1 MAPCFRLPG
10 ALSEAKGMVTTMEKN
25 DSGWNLENSYA
36 KLPELFYTPLK
47 LETVS
52 APKLV
57 VLNQRLAEELG
68 LNAEVLR
75 SQAGIDILAGQAL
88 PDKAKP
94 IAQAYAGHQFGY
106 FTMLGDGRAML
117 IGEQI
122 TPAGQRFDIQ
132 LKGSGR
138 TPYSRSGD
146 GKAALGP
153 MLREYLISE
162 AMHYLGIPTSRSLAV
177 VTTGEPVYR
186 ENLLKGAILT
196 RVAASHIRVG
206 TFEYAAQ
213 WGTTADVRALADY
226 TISRHFPWL
235 LSEQNRYLGLLDAV
249 IKAQAALIAK
259 WQLVGFIH
267 GVMNT
272 DNVTISGETIDYGPC
287 AFMDHYDPT
296 TVFSSIDL
304 QGRYA
309 YRNQPN
315 IGLWNL
321 ARLAETLIPLVDDN
335 QQQALQLVE
344 DSLRIYPSLYQA
356 DWLKGM
362 RLKLGIA
369 NEDPQ
374 DERLIADLLGLMKAY
389 QADYTNT
396 FVDLT
401 LEKTQS
407 SELYESDAFKEWL
420 KRWQARLERQEQTND
435 DSKQLMKQANPV
447 VIPRNHQVEKALQ
460 AANEQ
465 DDFTPLQRLLAVLQA
480 PYDYHSLNQEF
491 MTPPEPSNHPYKT
504 YCGT

>member
-1 MAPCFRLPG
+1 
-10 ALSEAKGMVTTMEKN
+10 MEKN

-36 KLPELFYTPLK
+36 KLPGLFYTPLK

-52 APKLV
+52 DPKLV
-57 VLNQRLAEELG
+57 ILNQLLAKDLG
-68 LNAEVLR
+68 LDAEALMG
-75 SQAGIDILAGQAL
+75 QDGINILAGQAL
-88 PDKAKP
+88 PAKAKP

-122 TPAGQRFDIQ
+122 TPAGERFDIQ
-132 LKGSGR
+132 LKGSGK

-177 VTTGEPVYR
+177 VTTGDPVYR
-186 ENLLKGAILT
+186 ENPLKGAILT

-213 WGTTADVRALADY
+213 WGTTADVKALADY
-226 TISRHFPWL
+226 AIKRHFPML
-235 LSEQNRYLGLLDAV
+235 LSEQNVYLGLLDEV
-249 IKAQAALIAK
+249 IKAQASLIAK

-272 DNVTISGETIDYGPC
+272 DNVFISGETIDYGPC
-287 AFMDHYDPT
+287 AFMDHYDPE

-315 IGLWNL
+315 IDLWNL
-321 ARLAETLIPLVDDN
+321 ARLAETLISLVDDS
-335 QQQALQLVE
+335 QEQAIQLVE
-344 DSLRIYPSLYQA
+344 ASLRNFASLYQQN
-356 DWLKGM
+356 WLQGM

-369 NEDPQ
+369 NEEPQ
-374 DERLIADLLGLMKAY
+374 DELLIAELLGLMKQY

-401 LEKTQS
+401 LDRTQS
-407 SELYESDAFKEWL
+407 SEVYESDGFKAWL
-420 KRWQARLERQEQTND
+420 ERWKARLERSEQTD
-435 DSKQLMKQANPV
+435 QDIKKLMKQANPV
-447 VIPRNHQVEKALQ
+447 VIPRNHQVEKVLQ
-460 AANEQ
+460 AANDQ
-465 DDFTPLQRLLAVLQA
+465 DDFKPLQRLLEVLQA
-480 PYDYHSLNQEF
+480 PYNYDSLNQEY
-491 MTPPEPSNHPYKT
+491 MTPPEPSNSPYKT

>member
-1 MAPCFRLPG
+1 M
-10 ALSEAKGMVTTMEKN
+10 SETKEVVITMEKN
-25 DSGWNLENSYA
+25 DIGWNLENSYA
-36 KLPELFYTPLK
+36 KLPELFYTPLE

-57 VLNQRLAEELG
+57 ILNQLLAKDLG
-68 LNAEVLR
+68 LDSEALMG
-75 SQAGIDILAGQAL
+75 QDGINILAGQAL
-88 PDKAKP
+88 PANAKP

-122 TPAGQRFDIQ
+122 TPAGERFDIQ
-132 LKGSGR
+132 LKGSGK
-138 TPYSRSGD
+138 TPYSRNGD
-146 GKAALGP
+146 GRAALGP

-177 VTTGEPVYR
+177 VTTGDPVYR
-186 ENLLKGAILT
+186 ENPLKGAVLT
-196 RVAASHIRVG
+196 RVAASHLRVG

-213 WGTTADVRALADY
+213 WGTVTDVKALADY
-226 TISRHFPWL
+226 AINRHFPL
-235 LSEQNRYLGLLDAV
+235 LASEQNVYLGLLDEV

-335 QQQALQLVE
+335 QEQALKLVE
-344 DSLRIYPSLYQA
+344 DSLRNFPSLYQA
-356 DWLKGM
+356 DWLQGM
-362 RLKLGIA
+362 RLKLGIV
-369 NEDPQ
+369 NEEPQ
-374 DERLIADLLGLMKAY
+374 DERLIADLLGLMKQY

-407 SELYESDAFKEWL
+407 TDLYESDAFKAWL
-420 KRWQARLERQEQTND
+420 DRWKARLERQEQTD
-435 DSKQLMKQANPV
+435 QGIKKLMQQANPV
-447 VIPRNHQVEKALQ
+447 VIPRNHQVEKVLQ
-460 AANEQ
+460 AATEQ
-465 DDFTPLQRLLAVLQA
+465 DDFKPLQQLLAVLQS
-480 PYDYHSLNQEF
+480 PYDYNSLNQQY
-491 MTPPEPSNHPYKT
+491 MTPAEPSNRPYKT

>member
-1 MAPCFRLPG
+1 
-10 ALSEAKGMVTTMEKN
+10 MEKN
-25 DSGWNLENSYA
+25 DSGWNLENTYA
-36 KLPELFYTPLK
+36 ELPKLFYTPL
-47 LETVS
+47 EIEAVS

-57 VLNQRLAEELG
+57 VLNQRLAENLG
-68 LNAEVLR
+68 LNAAALME
-75 SQAGIDILAGQAL
+75 QDGINILAGQAL
-88 PDKAKP
+88 PAKAKP

-122 TPAGQRFDIQ
+122 TPAGERFDIQ
-132 LKGSGR
+132 LKGSGK

-177 VTTGEPVYR
+177 VTTGQPVYR
-186 ENLLKGAILT
+186 ENILKGAVLT

-213 WGTTADVRALADY
+213 WGTTADVKALADY

-235 LSEQNRYLGLLDAV
+235 LSEPNRYLGLLDAV

-259 WQLVGFIH
+259 WQQVGFIH

-321 ARLAETLIPLVDDN
+321 ARLAETLIPLVNDN
-335 QQQALQLVE
+335 QEQVLKLVEAALQN
-344 DSLRIYPSLYQA
+344 YPSLYQE
-356 DWLKGM
+356 DWLQGM
-362 RLKLGIA
+362 RLKLGIV
-369 NEDPQ
+369 NEEPQ
-374 DERLIADLLGLMKAY
+374 DERLIADLLGLMKQY

-401 LEKTQS
+401 LDRTQS
-407 SELYESDAFKEWL
+407 SELYESDAFNVWRD
-420 KRWQARLERQEQTND
+420 RWKARLEKQEQTD
-435 DSKQLMKQANPV
+435 QDIKIIMKQANPV

-465 DDFTPLQRLLAVLQA
+465 DDFKPLQRLLAVLQA
-480 PYDYHSLNQEF
+480 PYDYNSLNPEF

>member
-1 MAPCFRLPG
+1 MK
-10 ALSEAKGMVTTMEKN
+10 EVVITMQKDN
-25 DSGWNLENSYA
+25 SGWSLENSYA
-36 KLPELFYTPLK
+36 KLPGLFYTPLK

-57 VLNQRLAEELG
+57 ALNQLLAENLG
-68 LNAEVLR
+68 LNAEALR

-88 PDKAKP
+88 PANAKP

-122 TPAGQRFDIQ
+122 TPAGERFDIQ

-186 ENLLKGAILT
+186 ENPLKGAVLT

-213 WGTTADVRALADY
+213 WGTTADVKALADY
-226 TISRHFPWL
+226 AINRHFPL
-235 LSEQNRYLGLLDAV
+235 LQSEQNAYLGLLDEV
-249 IKAQAALIAK
+249 IKVQAALIAK

-335 QQQALQLVE
+335 QEQALQLVE
-344 DSLRIYPSLYQA
+344 ASLRNFPSLYQA
-356 DWLKGM
+356 DWLQGI

-369 NEDPQ
+369 NEEPE
-374 DERLIADLLGLMKAY
+374 DERLIADLLGLMKEY

-401 LEKTQS
+401 LDRTQS
-407 SELYESDAFKEWL
+407 SDLYESDAFKDWL
-420 KRWQARLERQEQTND
+420 TRWKARLERQEQTD
-435 DSKQLMKQANPV
+435 QGIKQLMKQANPV
-447 VIPRNHQVEKALQ
+447 VIPRNHQVEKVLQ
-460 AANEQ
+460 AANEE
-465 DDFTPLQRLLAVLQA
+465 DDFKPLQQLLAVLQS
-480 PYDYHSLNQEF
+480 PYDYNSLSQEY
-491 MTPPEPSNHPYKT
+491 MTPPEPSSSPYKT

>member
-1 MAPCFRLPG
+1 
-10 ALSEAKGMVTTMEKN
+10 MEKN
-25 DSGWNLENSYA
+25 NNGWNLENSYA

-52 APKLV
+52 MPKLV

-68 LNAEVLR
+68 LDAEALR

-88 PDKAKP
+88 PANAKA

-117 IGEQI
+117 IGEQL
-122 TPAGQRFDIQ
+122 TPAGERFDIQ

-138 TPYSRSGD
+138 TAYSRSGD

-177 VTTGEPVYR
+177 VTTGDPVYR
-186 ENLLKGAILT
+186 EKILPGAVLT

-213 WGTTADVRALADY
+213 WGTTADVKALADY
-226 TISRHFPWL
+226 TINRHFPGL
-235 LSEQNRYLGLLDAV
+235 LSQPNPYLGLLDTV

-272 DNVTISGETIDYGPC
+272 DNVAISGETIDYGPC

-321 ARLAETLIPLVDDN
+321 ARLAETLIPLIDDN
-335 QQQALQLVE
+335 QEQALKLVE
-344 DSLRIYPSLYQA
+344 DSLRKFPSLYQA
-356 DWLKGM
+356 DWLQGM
-362 RLKLGIA
+362 RLKLGITS
-369 NEDPQ
+369 EESQ
-374 DERLIADLLGLMKAY
+374 DEKLIAELLGLMKQY

-401 LEKTQS
+401 LDKILDKTQS
-407 SELYESDAFKEWL
+407 SELYESDGFKDWHD
-420 KRWQARLERQEQTND
+420 RWKARLERQAQTND
-435 DSKQLMKQANPV
+435 DIKKVMKQANPV
-447 VIPRNHQVEKALQ
+447 VIPRNHQVEKVLQ

-465 DDFTPLQRLLAVLQA
+465 DDFKPLQQLLEVLQS
-480 PYDYHSLNQEF
+480 PYDYNSLNQEF
-491 MTPPEPSNHPYKT
+491 MTPPEPSNSPYKT

>member
-1 MAPCFRLPG
+1 
-10 ALSEAKGMVTTMEKN
+10 MVITMEKN

-36 KLPELFYTPLK
+36 KLPGLFYTPLK

-52 APKLV
+52 DPKLV
-57 VLNQRLAEELG
+57 ILNQLLAKDLG
-68 LNAEVLR
+68 LDAEALMG
-75 SQAGIDILAGQAL
+75 QDGINILAGQAL
-88 PDKAKP
+88 PAKAKP

-122 TPAGQRFDIQ
+122 TPAGERFDIQ
-132 LKGSGR
+132 LKGSGK

-177 VTTGEPVYR
+177 VTTGDPVYR
-186 ENLLKGAILT
+186 ENPLKGAILT

-213 WGTTADVRALADY
+213 WGTTADVKALADY
-226 TISRHFPWL
+226 AIKRHFPML
-235 LSEQNRYLGLLDAV
+235 LSEQNVYLGLLDEV
-249 IKAQAALIAK
+249 IKAQASLIAK

-272 DNVTISGETIDYGPC
+272 DNVFISGETIDYGPC
-287 AFMDHYDPT
+287 AFMDHYDPE

-315 IGLWNL
+315 IDLWNL
-321 ARLAETLIPLVDDN
+321 ARLAETLISLVDDS
-335 QQQALQLVE
+335 QEQAIQLVE
-344 DSLRIYPSLYQA
+344 ASLRNFASLYQQN
-356 DWLKGM
+356 WLQGM

-369 NEDPQ
+369 NEEPQ
-374 DERLIADLLGLMKAY
+374 DELLIAELLGLMKQY

-401 LEKTQS
+401 LDRTQS
-407 SELYESDAFKEWL
+407 SEVYESDGFKAWL
-420 KRWQARLERQEQTND
+420 ERWKARLERSEQTD
-435 DSKQLMKQANPV
+435 QDIKKLMKQANPV
-447 VIPRNHQVEKALQ
+447 VIPRNHQVEKVLQ
-460 AANEQ
+460 AANDQ
-465 DDFTPLQRLLAVLQA
+465 DDFKPLQRLLEVLQA
-480 PYDYHSLNQEF
+480 PYNYDSLNQEY
-491 MTPPEPSNHPYKT
+491 MTPPEPSNSPYKT

>member
-1 MAPCFRLPG
+1 M
-10 ALSEAKGMVTTMEKN
+10 MEKN
-25 DSGWNLENSYA
+25 DSGWNLENTYA
-36 KLPELFYTPLK
+36 ELPKLFYTPL
-47 LETVS
+47 EIEAVN

-57 VLNQRLAEELG
+57 ILNQRLAENLG
-68 LNAEVLR
+68 LDAAALME
-75 SQAGIDILAGQAL
+75 QDGINILAGQAL
-88 PDKAKP
+88 PAKAKP

-122 TPAGQRFDIQ
+122 TPAGERFDIQ
-132 LKGSGR
+132 LKGSGK

-186 ENLLKGAILT
+186 ENILKGAVLT

-213 WGTTADVRALADY
+213 WGTTADVKVLADY
-226 TISRHFPWL
+226 AINRHFPWL
-235 LSEQNRYLGLLDAV
+235 LSEPNRYLGLLDAV
-249 IKAQAALIAK
+249 IKAQASLIAK

-287 AFMDHYDPT
+287 AFMDHYDPI

-335 QQQALQLVE
+335 QEQALKLVE
-344 DSLRIYPSLYQA
+344 ASLQNYPSLYQA
-356 DWLKGM
+356 DWLQGM

-369 NEDPQ
+369 NEEPE
-374 DERLIADLLGLMKAY
+374 DERLIADLLGLMKQY

-401 LEKTQS
+401 LDRTS
-407 SELYESDAFKEWL
+407 MSDLYESDAFKDWL
-420 KRWQARLERQEQTND
+420 TRWKVRLERQERTDQGI
-435 DSKQLMKQANPV
+435 KQLMKQANPV
-447 VIPRNHQVEKALQ
+447 VIPRNHQVEKVLL
-460 AANEQ
+460 AANEE
-465 DDFTPLQRLLAVLQA
+465 DDFKPLQQLLAVLQS
-480 PYDYHSLNQEF
+480 PYDYNSLNQEY
-491 MTPPEPSNHPYKT
+491 MKPPEPSSSPYKT

>member
-1 MAPCFRLPG
+1 
-10 ALSEAKGMVTTMEKN
+10 MVTTVEKN
-25 DSGWNLENSYA
+25 DIGWNLENSYA
-36 KLPELFYTPLK
+36 KLPGLFYTPLK

-57 VLNQRLAEELG
+57 ILNHLLAENLG
-68 LNAEVLR
+68 LNAEALEG
-75 SQAGIDILAGQAL
+75 QAGINILAGQAL
-88 PDKAKP
+88 PANAKP

-122 TPAGQRFDIQ
+122 TPAGERFDIQ

-186 ENLLKGAILT
+186 ENPLKGAVLT

-213 WGTTADVRALADY
+213 WGATADVKALADY
-226 TISRHFPWL
+226 AINRHFPL
-235 LSEQNRYLGLLDAV
+235 LQSEQNAYLGLLDEV
-249 IKAQAALIAK
+249 IKGQAALIAK

-335 QQQALQLVE
+335 QEQALKLVE
-344 DSLRIYPSLYQA
+344 DSLRNFPSLYQA
-356 DWLKGM
+356 DWLQGM

-369 NEDPQ
+369 NEESE
-374 DERLIADLLGLMKAY
+374 DERLIADLLGLMKEY

-401 LEKTQS
+401 LERTLDKTQS
-407 SELYESDAFKEWL
+407 SDLYESDAFKDWL
-420 KRWQARLERQEQTND
+420 NRWRARLERQEHTD
-435 DSKQLMKQANPV
+435 HDIKQLMKQVNPV
-447 VIPRNHQVEKALQ
+447 VIPRNHQVEKVLQ

-465 DDFTPLQRLLAVLQA
+465 DDFKPLQQLLTVLQS
-480 PYDYHSLNQEF
+480 PYDYNALNQQY
-491 MTPPEPSNHPYKT
+491 MTPPEPASHPYKT

>member
-1 MAPCFRLPG
+1 
-10 ALSEAKGMVTTMEKN
+10 MEKN
-25 DSGWNLENSYA
+25 NNGWNLENSYA
-36 KLPELFYTPLK
+36 ELPELFYTPLK

-52 APKLV
+52 MPKLV
-57 VLNQRLAEELG
+57 VLNQRLAEKLG
-68 LNAEVLR
+68 LNAEALKG
-75 SQAGIDILAGQAL
+75 QAGINILAGQAL
-88 PDKAKP
+88 PANAKP

-106 FTMLGDGRAML
+106 CTMLGDGRAML
-117 IGEQI
+117 IGEQL
-122 TPAGQRFDIQ
+122 TPAGERFDIQ

-138 TPYSRSGD
+138 TAYSRSGD

-177 VTTGEPVYR
+177 VTTGDPVYR
-186 ENLLKGAILT
+186 EKILPGAVLT

-213 WGTTADVRALADY
+213 WGTTADVKALADY
-226 TISRHFPWL
+226 TINRHFPGL
-235 LSEQNRYLGLLDAV
+235 LSQPNPYLGLLDAV

-272 DNVTISGETIDYGPC
+272 DNVAISGETIDYGPC

-335 QQQALQLVE
+335 QEQALKRVE
-344 DSLRIYPSLYQA
+344 DALRKFPSLYQA

-362 RLKLGIA
+362 RLKLGVA
-369 NEDPQ
+369 NEEPE
-374 DERLIADLLGLMKAY
+374 DERLIADLLGLMKRY

-401 LEKTQS
+401 LDRTS
-407 SELYESDAFKEWL
+407 TSEMYESDAFKAWL
-420 KRWQARLERQEQTND
+420 TRWNARLERQEQSEQG
-435 DSKQLMKQANPV
+435 SKQLMKQVNPV
-447 VIPRNHQVEKALQ
+447 VIPRNHQVEKVLQ

-465 DDFTPLQRLLAVLQA
+465 DDFKPLQQLLAVLQA
-480 PYDYHSLNQEF
+480 PYDYNSLNLEF
-491 MTPPEPSNHPYKT
+491 MTPPEPSNSPYKT

>member
-1 MAPCFRLPG
+1 
-10 ALSEAKGMVTTMEKN
+10 MEKN
-25 DSGWNLENSYA
+25 DSGWNLENTYA
-36 KLPELFYTPLK
+36 ELPKLFYTPL
-47 LETVS
+47 EIEAVS

-57 VLNQRLAEELG
+57 ILNQRLAENLG
-68 LNAEVLR
+68 LNAAALME
-75 SQAGIDILAGQAL
+75 QDGINILAGQAL
-88 PDKAKP
+88 PAKAKP

-122 TPAGQRFDIQ
+122 TPAGERFDIQ
-132 LKGSGR
+132 LKGSGK

-186 ENLLKGAILT
+186 ENILKGAVLT

-213 WGTTADVRALADY
+213 WGTTADVRVLADY

-235 LSEQNRYLGLLDAV
+235 LSEPNRYRGLLDAV

-335 QQQALQLVE
+335 QEQALKLVE
-344 DSLRIYPSLYQA
+344 AALQNYPSLYQA
-356 DWLKGM
+356 DWLQGM
-362 RLKLGIA
+362 RLKLGIV
-369 NEDPQ
+369 NEEPE
-374 DERLIADLLGLMKAY
+374 DERLIADLLGLMKQY

-401 LEKTQS
+401 LDRTQS
-407 SELYESDAFKEWL
+407 SDLYESDAFKAWRD
-420 KRWQARLERQEQTND
+420 RWQARMEKQEQTD
-435 DSKQLMKQANPV
+435 QDIKIIMKQANPV
-447 VIPRNHQVEKALQ
+447 VIPRNHQVEKALK

-465 DDFTPLQRLLAVLQA
+465 DDFKPLQRLLAVLQA
-480 PYDYHSLNQEF
+480 PYDYDSLNPEF

>member
-1 MAPCFRLPG
+1 
-10 ALSEAKGMVTTMEKN
+10 MEKN
-25 DSGWNLENSYA
+25 DIGWNLENSY
-36 KLPELFYTPLK
+36 KELPELFYTPLE

-57 VLNQRLAEELG
+57 ILNRLLAEEIG
-68 LNAEVLR
+68 LDSEALMGQNGVN
-75 SQAGIDILAGQAL
+75 ILAGQAL
-88 PDKAKP
+88 PANAKP

-122 TPAGQRFDIQ
+122 TPAGERFDIQ
-132 LKGSGR
+132 LKGSGK

-146 GKAALGP
+146 GRAALGP

-177 VTTGEPVYR
+177 VTTGDPVYR
-186 ENLLKGAILT
+186 ENPLKGAVLT
-196 RVAASHIRVG
+196 RVAASHLRVG

-213 WGTTADVRALADY
+213 WGTATDVKALADY
-226 TISRHFPWL
+226 AINRHFPL
-235 LSEQNRYLGLLDAV
+235 LASEQNVYLGLLDEV
-249 IKAQAALIAK
+249 IKAQASLIAK

-287 AFMDHYDPT
+287 AFMDRYDPE

-321 ARLAETLIPLVDDN
+321 ARLAETLIPLIDN
-335 QQQALQLVE
+335 NQEQALKLVE
-344 DSLRIYPSLYQA
+344 ASLRNFPSLYQA
-356 DWLKGM
+356 DWLQGM
-362 RLKLGIA
+362 RLKLGIV
-369 NEDPQ
+369 NEEPD
-374 DERLIADLLGLMKAY
+374 DERLVADLLGLMKEY

-407 SELYESDAFKEWL
+407 SELYESDAFKAWL
-420 KRWQARLERQEQTND
+420 DRWKGRLERPAQTNQGI
-435 DSKQLMKQANPV
+435 KQLMQQANPV
-447 VIPRNHQVEKALQ
+447 VIPRNHQVEKVLQ

-465 DDFTPLQRLLAVLQA
+465 GDLKPLQQLLEVLQS
-480 PYDYHSLNQEF
+480 PYDYDSLNQQY
-491 MTPPEPSNHPYKT
+491 MTPPGSSSRPYKT

>member
-1 MAPCFRLPG
+1 MT
-10 ALSEAKGMVTTMEKN
+10 LSETKEVVITMEKN
-25 DSGWNLENSYA
+25 DIGWNLENSYA
-36 KLPELFYTPLK
+36 KLPELFYTPLE

-57 VLNQRLAEELG
+57 ILNQLLAKDLG
-68 LNAEVLR
+68 LDSEALMG
-75 SQAGIDILAGQAL
+75 QDGINILAGQAL
-88 PDKAKP
+88 PANAKP

-122 TPAGQRFDIQ
+122 TPAGERFDIQ
-132 LKGSGR
+132 LKGSGK

-146 GKAALGP
+146 GRAALGP

-177 VTTGEPVYR
+177 VTTGDPVYR
-186 ENLLKGAILT
+186 ENPLKGAVLT
-196 RVAASHIRVG
+196 RVAASHMRVG

-213 WGTTADVRALADY
+213 WGTTADIKALADY
-226 TISRHFPWL
+226 AIKRHFPL
-235 LSEQNRYLGLLDAV
+235 LQSEQNVYLGLLDEV

-287 AFMDHYDPT
+287 AFMDHYDPE

-321 ARLAETLIPLVDDN
+321 ARLAETLIPLVDEN
-335 QQQALQLVE
+335 QEQALKLVE
-344 DSLRIYPSLYQA
+344 ASLQNFPSLFQA
-356 DWLKGM
+356 DWLQGM

-369 NEDPQ
+369 NEEPE
-374 DERLIADLLGLMKAY
+374 DERLIADLLGLMKVY

-401 LEKTQS
+401 LDKILDKTQS
-407 SELYESDAFKEWL
+407 SELSESDGFKAWL
-420 KRWQARLERQEQTND
+420 ERWKARLERQAQTNQD
-435 DSKQLMKQANPV
+435 IKKLMKQANPV
-447 VIPRNHQVEKALQ
+447 VIPRNHQVEKVLQ
-460 AANEQ
+460 AATDQ
-465 DDFTPLQRLLAVLQA
+465 DDFKPLQQLLAVLQA
-480 PYDYHSLNQEF
+480 PYDYNSLNQQY
-491 MTPPEPSNHPYKT
+491 MTPPEPSNRPYKT

>member
-1 MAPCFRLPG
+1 
-10 ALSEAKGMVTTMEKN
+10 MEKN
-25 DSGWNLENSYA
+25 DIGWNLENSYA
-36 KLPELFYTPLK
+36 KLPGLFYTPLK

-52 APKLV
+52 APKLI
-57 VLNQRLAEELG
+57 VLNQLLAENLG
-68 LNAEVLR
+68 LNAEALR
-75 SQAGIDILAGQAL
+75 GQAGINILAGQAL
-88 PDKAKP
+88 PANAKP

-122 TPAGQRFDIQ
+122 TPAGERFDIQ
-132 LKGSGR
+132 LKGSGK

-146 GKAALGP
+146 GRAALGP

-186 ENLLKGAILT
+186 ENPLKGAVLT

-213 WGTTADVRALADY
+213 WGTTADVKALADY
-226 TISRHFPWL
+226 AISRHFPLL
-235 LSEQNRYLGLLDAV
+235 LSEQNIYLGLLDEV

-287 AFMDHYDPT
+287 AFMDHYDPE

-321 ARLAETLIPLVDDN
+321 ARLAETLILLVDDN
-335 QQQALQLVE
+335 QEQAIKLVE
-344 DSLRIYPSLYQA
+344 ASLRNFASLFQA
-356 DWLKGM
+356 DWLQGM

-369 NEDPQ
+369 DEEPE
-374 DERLIADLLGLMKAY
+374 DERLIADLLGLMKEH

-401 LEKTQS
+401 LDRTPS
-407 SELYESDAFKEWL
+407 SDLYESDAFKDWL
-420 KRWQARLERQEQTND
+420 DRWKARLERQKQTDQDIKN
-435 DSKQLMKQANPV
+435 LMKQANPV
-447 VIPRNHQVEKALQ
+447 VIPRNHQIEKVLQ
-460 AANEQ
+460 AATEQ
-465 DDFTPLQRLLAVLQA
+465 DDFKPLQQLLAVLQA
-480 PYDYHSLNQEF
+480 PYDYNALNLEF
-491 MTPPEPSNHPYKT
+491 MTPPEPSSSPYKT

>member
-1 MAPCFRLPG
+1 
-10 ALSEAKGMVTTMEKN
+10 MVITMEKN

-36 KLPELFYTPLK
+36 KLPGLFYIPLK

-52 APKLV
+52 DPKLV
-57 VLNQRLAEELG
+57 ILNQLLAKDLG
-68 LNAEVLR
+68 LDAEALMG
-75 SQAGIDILAGQAL
+75 QDGINILAGQAL
-88 PDKAKP
+88 PAKAKP

-122 TPAGQRFDIQ
+122 TPAGERFDIQ
-132 LKGSGR
+132 LKGSGK

-162 AMHYLGIPTSRSLAV
+162 AMHYLGIPTSRSLTV
-177 VTTGEPVYR
+177 VSTGDPVYR
-186 ENLLKGAILT
+186 EKTLKGAILT

-213 WGTTADVRALADY
+213 WGTNADVKALADY
-226 TISRHFPWL
+226 AIKRHFPL
-235 LSEQNRYLGLLDAV
+235 LQSEQNVYLGLLDEV
-249 IKAQAALIAK
+249 IKAQASLIAK

-272 DNVTISGETIDYGPC
+272 DNVFISGETIDYGPC
-287 AFMDHYDPT
+287 AFMDHYDPN

-321 ARLAETLIPLVDDN
+321 ARLAETLIPLIDEN
-335 QQQALQLVE
+335 QEQALKLVE
-344 DSLRIYPSLYQA
+344 ASLRNFPSLYLEK
-356 DWLKGM
+356 WLQGM
-362 RLKLGIA
+362 RLKLGIT
-369 NEDPQ
+369 NEEQQ
-374 DERLIADLLGLMKAY
+374 DELLIADLLGLMKQY

-401 LEKTQS
+401 LDRTPS
-407 SELYESDAFKEWL
+407 SELYESDAFKDWLERWKARL
-420 KRWQARLERQEQTND
+420 KRQNQTD
-435 DSKQLMKQANPV
+435 QGIKKLMKQANPV

-460 AANEQ
+460 AAVDQ
-465 DDFTPLQRLLAVLQA
+465 DDFKPFQRLLEVLQA
-480 PYDYHSLNQEF
+480 PYDYNSFNQQY
-491 MTPPEPSNHPYKT
+491 MTPPEPSNSPYKT

>member
-1 MAPCFRLPG
+1 
-10 ALSEAKGMVTTMEKN
+10 MEKN
-25 DSGWNLENSYA
+25 NIGWNLENSYA
-36 KLPELFYTPLK
+36 ELPELFYTPLK

-57 VLNQRLAEELG
+57 ILNQILAKDLG
-68 LNAEVLR
+68 LDSEALV
-75 SQAGIDILAGQAL
+75 SQAGINILAGQAL
-88 PDKAKP
+88 PANAKP

-132 LKGSGR
+132 LKGSGK

-177 VTTGEPVYR
+177 VTTGDPVYR
-186 ENLLKGAILT
+186 EKTLQGAILT

-206 TFEYAAQ
+206 TFEYASQ
-213 WGTTADVRALADY
+213 WGTNADVKALADY
-226 TISRHFPWL
+226 TINRHFPWL
-235 LSEQNRYLGLLDAV
+235 QSEQNGYLGLLDEV
-249 IKAQAALIAK
+249 IKAQASLIAK

-272 DNVTISGETIDYGPC
+272 DNVFISGETIDYGPC
-287 AFMDHYDPT
+287 AFMDHYDPE

-315 IGLWNL
+315 IDLWNL

-335 QQQALQLVE
+335 QEQALKLVE
-344 DSLRIYPSLYQA
+344 ASLRNFPSLYQA
-356 DWLKGM
+356 DWLQGM
-362 RLKLGIA
+362 RLKLGIT
-369 NEDPQ
+369 NEEPQ
-374 DERLIADLLGLMKAY
+374 DELLIAELLGLMKQY

-401 LEKTQS
+401 LERTPS
-407 SELYESDAFKEWL
+407 SELYESDAFKDWL
-420 KRWQARLERQEQTND
+420 DKWKARLERQVQTD
-435 DSKQLMKQANPV
+435 QDIKKLMKQANPV
-447 VIPRNHQVEKALQ
+447 VIPRNHQVEKVLQ
-460 AANEQ
+460 AAADQ
-465 DDFTPLQRLLAVLQA
+465 GDFKPLQRLVEVLQS
-480 PYDYHSLNQEF
+480 PYNYNLLNLEF
-491 MTPPEPSNHPYKT
+491 MTPPEPSNSSYKT

>member
-1 MAPCFRLPG
+1 
-10 ALSEAKGMVTTMEKN
+10 MEKN
-25 DSGWNLENSYA
+25 NNGWNLENSYA

-52 APKLV
+52 MPKLV

-68 LNAEVLR
+68 LDAEALR

-88 PDKAKP
+88 PANAKA

-117 IGEQI
+117 IGEQL
-122 TPAGQRFDIQ
+122 TPAGERFDIQ

-138 TPYSRSGD
+138 TAYSRSGD

-177 VTTGEPVYR
+177 VTTGDPVYR
-186 ENLLKGAILT
+186 EKILPGAVLT

-213 WGTTADVRALADY
+213 WGTTADVKALADY
-226 TISRHFPWL
+226 TIKRHFPGL
-235 LSEQNRYLGLLDAV
+235 LSQPNPYLGLLDAV

-272 DNVTISGETIDYGPC
+272 DNVAISGETIDYGPC

-335 QQQALQLVE
+335 QQQALKLVE
-344 DSLRIYPSLYQA
+344 DSLRNFPSLYQA
-356 DWLKGM
+356 DWLQGM

-369 NEDPQ
+369 DQEPE
-374 DERLIADLLGLMKAY
+374 DERLIADLLGLMKQY

-401 LEKTQS
+401 LDRTQS
-407 SELYESDAFKEWL
+407 SELYESDAFKDWRE
-420 KRWQARLERQEQTND
+420 RWQARLERQEQTD
-435 DSKQLMKQANPV
+435 QGIKKLMKQVNPV

-460 AANEQ
+460 AVTEQ
-465 DDFTPLQRLLAVLQA
+465 EDVKPLQQLLAVLQA
-480 PYDYHSLNQEF
+480 PYDYNSLNLEF
-491 MTPPEPSNHPYKT
+491 MTPPEPSSSPYKT

>member
-1 MAPCFRLPG
+1 
-10 ALSEAKGMVTTMEKN
+10 MEKN
-25 DSGWNLENSYA
+25 DIGWNLENSYA
-36 KLPELFYTPLK
+36 KLPELFYTSLK
-47 LETVS
+47 LEAVS

-57 VLNQRLAEELG
+57 ILNQLLAKDIG
-68 LNAEVLR
+68 LDAEALMG
-75 SQAGIDILAGQAL
+75 QAGINILAGQAL
-88 PDKAKP
+88 PANAKP

-122 TPAGQRFDIQ
+122 TPAGERFDIQ
-132 LKGSGR
+132 LKGSGK

-177 VTTGEPVYR
+177 VTTGDPVYR
-186 ENLLKGAILT
+186 EKPLKGAILT

-206 TFEYAAQ
+206 TFEYASQ
-213 WGTTADVRALADY
+213 WGTAMDVKALADY
-226 TISRHFPWL
+226 AIKRHFPL
-235 LSEQNRYLGLLDAV
+235 LQSEQNVYLSLLDEV
-249 IKAQAALIAK
+249 IKAQASLIAK

-287 AFMDHYDPT
+287 AFIDHYDPE

-321 ARLAETLIPLVDDN
+321 ARFAETLIPLVDEN
-335 QQQALQLVE
+335 QEQALKLVE
-344 DSLRIYPSLYQA
+344 ASLRNFPSLYQA
-356 DWLKGM
+356 NWLQGM
-362 RLKLGIA
+362 RLKLGIG
-369 NEDPQ
+369 NEEPQ
-374 DERLIADLLGLMKAY
+374 DEKLIAELLGLMKEY

-401 LEKTQS
+401 LDRNPP
-407 SELYESDAFKEWL
+407 SELYESDAFKDWL
-420 KRWQARLERQEQTND
+420 DRWKARLERQEQTD
-435 DSKQLMKQANPV
+435 QGIKELMKQANPV
-447 VIPRNHQVEKALQ
+447 VIPRNHQVEKVLQ

-465 DDFTPLQRLLAVLQA
+465 DDFKPLQQLLAVLQS
-480 PYDYHSLNQEF
+480 PYDYNSLNLEF
-491 MTPPEPSNHPYKT
+491 MIPSEPSISPYKT

>member
-1 MAPCFRLPG
+1 M
-10 ALSEAKGMVTTMEKN
+10 SETKEVVITMEKN
-25 DSGWNLENSYA
+25 DIGWNLENSYA
-36 KLPELFYTPLK
+36 KLPGLFYTPLK
-47 LETVS
+47 VEPVS

-57 VLNQRLAEELG
+57 ILNQRLAEELG
-68 LNAEVLR
+68 LDAEALR

-88 PDKAKP
+88 PANAKP

-122 TPAGQRFDIQ
+122 TPAGERFDIQ
-132 LKGSGR
+132 LKGSGK

-146 GKAALGP
+146 GRAALGP

-177 VTTGEPVYR
+177 VTTGDPVYR
-186 ENLLKGAILT
+186 ENPLKGAVLT

-213 WGTTADVRALADY
+213 WGTTADVKVLADY
-226 TISRHFPWL
+226 AINRHFPL
-235 LSEQNRYLGLLDAV
+235 LQSEQNVYLGLLDEV

-335 QQQALQLVE
+335 QEQALKLVE
-344 DSLRIYPSLYQA
+344 DALRNFPSLYQA
-356 DWLKGM
+356 GWLQGM

-369 NEDPQ
+369 NDEPE
-374 DERLIADLLGLMKAY
+374 DERLIADLLGLMKEY

-401 LEKTQS
+401 LDRTRS
-407 SELYESDAFKEWL
+407 SDLYESSAFKDWL
-420 KRWQARLERQEQTND
+420 DRWKARLERQEQTD
-435 DSKQLMKQANPV
+435 QGIKQLMKQVNPV
-447 VIPRNHQVEKALQ
+447 VIPRNHQVEKVLQ

-465 DDFTPLQRLLAVLQA
+465 DDFKPLQQLLAVLQA
-480 PYDYHSLNQEF
+480 PYDYNALNQQY
-491 MTPPEPSNHPYKT
+491 MTPPEPSNSPYKT

>member
-1 MAPCFRLPG
+1 
-10 ALSEAKGMVTTMEKN
+10 MEKN
-25 DSGWNLENSYA
+25 DSGWNLENSFA
-36 KLPELFYTPLK
+36 ELPGLFYTPVE
-47 LETVS
+47 LEPVS
-52 APKLV
+52 DPKLV
-57 VLNQRLAEELG
+57 ILNQLLTKELG
-68 LNAEVLR
+68 LEPEALMD
-75 SQAGIDILAGQAL
+75 QTGINILAGQAL
-88 PDKAKP
+88 PVNAKP

-122 TPAGQRFDIQ
+122 TPTGERFDIQ

-146 GKAALGP
+146 GRAALGP

-177 VTTGEPVYR
+177 VTTGDPVYR
-186 ENLLKGAILT
+186 EKPLKGAILT

-213 WGTTADVRALADY
+213 WGTTADVKMLADY
-226 TISRHFPWL
+226 AIKRHFP
-235 LSEQNRYLGLLDAV
+235 SIQSKQNGYLGLLDEV
-249 IKAQAALIAK
+249 IKAQASLIAK

-272 DNVTISGETIDYGPC
+272 DNVSISGETIDYGPC
-287 AFMDHYDPT
+287 AFMDHYDPK

-321 ARLAETLIPLVDDN
+321 ARFAETLIPLIDEN
-335 QQQALQLVE
+335 QEQAIQLVE
-344 DSLRIYPSLYQA
+344 ASLQKFASLYQA
-356 DWLKGM
+356 DWLRGM

-369 NEDPQ
+369 NEKSQ
-374 DERLIADLLGLMKAY
+374 DERLIAELLGLMKEY

-401 LEKTQS
+401 LERTLDKTQP
-407 SELYESDAFKEWL
+407 SELYESDAFKDWHD
-420 KRWQARLERQEQTND
+420 RWKARLESQEQTNQGI
-435 DSKQLMKQANPV
+435 KKLMKQVNPA

-460 AANEQ
+460 AAADQ
-465 DDFTPLQRLLAVLQA
+465 DDLKPLQRLLEVLQS
-480 PYDYHSLNQEF
+480 PYNYNALNREY
-491 MTPPEPSNHPYKT
+491 MTPPEPSNSPYKT

>member
-1 MAPCFRLPG
+1 
-10 ALSEAKGMVTTMEKN
+10 MEKN
-25 DSGWNLENSYA
+25 NNGWNLENSYA

-52 APKLV
+52 MPKLV

-68 LNAEVLR
+68 LDAEALR

-88 PDKAKP
+88 PANAKA

-117 IGEQI
+117 IGEQL
-122 TPAGQRFDIQ
+122 TPAGERFDIQ

-138 TPYSRSGD
+138 TAYSRSGD

-177 VTTGEPVYR
+177 VTTGDPVYR
-186 ENLLKGAILT
+186 EKILPGAVLT

-213 WGTTADVRALADY
+213 WGTTADVKALADY
-226 TISRHFPWL
+226 TINRHFPGL
-235 LSEQNRYLGLLDAV
+235 LSQPNPYLGLLDAV

-272 DNVTISGETIDYGPC
+272 DNVAISGETIDYGPC

-335 QQQALQLVE
+335 QQQALKLVE
-344 DSLRIYPSLYQA
+344 DSLRNFPSLYQA
-356 DWLKGM
+356 DWLQGM

-369 NEDPQ
+369 DQEPE
-374 DERLIADLLGLMKAY
+374 DERLIADLLELMKQY

-401 LEKTQS
+401 LDRTQS
-407 SELYESDAFKEWL
+407 SELYESDAFKDWRE
-420 KRWQARLERQEQTND
+420 RWQARLERQEQTD
-435 DSKQLMKQANPV
+435 QGIKKLMKQVNPV

-460 AANEQ
+460 AATEQ
-465 DDFTPLQRLLAVLQA
+465 EDVKPLQQLLAVLQA
-480 PYDYHSLNQEF
+480 PYDYNSLNLEF
-491 MTPPEPSNHPYKT
+491 MTPPEPSNSPYKT

>member
-1 MAPCFRLPG
+1 
-10 ALSEAKGMVTTMEKN
+10 MEKN
-25 DSGWNLENSYA
+25 DGGWNLENSYA
-36 KLPELFYTPLK
+36 QLPEIFYAPLK
-47 LETVS
+47 LATVS

-57 VLNQRLAEELG
+57 ILNQPLARYLG
-68 LNAEVLR
+68 LDAEALIG
-75 SQAGIDILAGQAL
+75 QAGIDILAGRAL
-88 PDKAKP
+88 PTNAKP

-122 TPAGQRFDIQ
+122 TPTGERLDIQ

-162 AMHYLGIPTSRSLAV
+162 AMHYLGIPTTRSLAV
-177 VTTGEPVYR
+177 ITTGDPVYR
-186 ENLLKGAILT
+186 ETPLKGAILT
-196 RVAASHIRVG
+196 RVAASHLRVG

-213 WGTTADVRALADY
+213 WGTTADVKALADY
-226 TISRHFPWL
+226 AINRHFPWIQ
-235 LSEQNRYLGLLDAV
+235 SKPNVYLGLFDEV
-249 IKAQAALIAK
+249 IKAQASLIAK
-259 WQLVGFIH
+259 WQRVGFIH

-287 AFMDHYDPT
+287 AFMDRYDPE

-315 IGLWNL
+315 IDLWNL
-321 ARLAETLIPLVDDN
+321 ARLAETLIPLIDEN
-335 QQQALQLVE
+335 QKEAIKIVEASLQNFAL
-344 DSLRIYPSLYQA
+344 LYQA
-356 DWLKGM
+356 DWLQGM
-362 RLKLGIA
+362 RAKLGIA
-369 NEDPQ
+369 NEEPQ
-374 DERLIADLLGLMKAY
+374 DELLIAELLGLMKRY

-401 LEKTQS
+401 LDRTS
-407 SELYESDAFKEWL
+407 SSALYESEAFKDWHD
-420 KRWQARLERQEQTND
+420 RWKARLERQVQTNQ
-435 DSKQLMKQANPV
+435 DSKQLMKQTNPV
-447 VIPRNHQVEKALQ
+447 VIPRNHQVESVLQ
-460 AANEQ
+460 AANDH
-465 DDFTPLQRLLAVLQA
+465 DDFKPLQRLLEVLQA
-480 PYDYHSLNQEF
+480 PYDYHLLNQEY
-491 MTPPEPSNHPYKT
+491 MRVPELSNSPYKT